1 MLEIWHMGV
10 LCLSNG
16 PKEVGFVVEVRELSL
31 EDGAIQVMDLNYR
44 YLMPSSETI
53 LLAASEEVLDGRS
66 GQVPVQSVGST
77 CQIQF
82 NKETRTFQLSFANS
96 PSTRITLILACH
108 HYFNF
113 GYE

>member
-1 MLEIWHMGV
+1 MNSKGEVSEIWNMGV

-16 PKEVGFVVEVRELSL
+16 PKEVSFVVEVRESSL

-66 GQVPVQSVGST
+66 GQVPAQSVGST
-77 CQIQF
+77 CQI
-82 NKETRTFQLSFANS
+82 
-96 PSTRITLILACH
+96 
-108 HYFNF
+108 
-113 GYE
+113 